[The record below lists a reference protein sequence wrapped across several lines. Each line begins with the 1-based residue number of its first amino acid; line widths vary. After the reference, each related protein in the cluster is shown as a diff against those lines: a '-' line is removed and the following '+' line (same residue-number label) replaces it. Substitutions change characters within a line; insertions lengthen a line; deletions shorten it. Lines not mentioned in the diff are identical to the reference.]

1 MAPLALVA
9 AAALA
14 AAAPPQ
20 APVSATTA
28 RPVAPAATRAATKQ
42 PVDLL
47 VTGGTIITMDSAR
60 RILTD
65 GAVAIRGDR
74 IVAVGPSREVA
85 AQVIARRTIDA
96 RRQIIMPG
104 LIDGHGHAGHTLV
117 KSLGMDTG
125 EWYPATETIYARG
138 STVGFWRADA
148 LLAATEKLR
157 FGVTT
162 SLVLFGGGD
171 NVHRTDDRKYGDA
184 YLEAIERVGLRWFLA
199 VGPRRPPFPKV
210 FTDLEGPA
218 PRDVSVSFERQL
230 EVSEQLIQSWNGRG
244 NGRVHVAVIYPT
256 IHPRDIKSPEEGEEL
271 ARQARAT
278 RALSKK
284 YGLIFTQDGHT
295 KGSVQHADALGLLG
309 PDAVLSHATELTPE
323 EIAIVAR
330 TNTRI
335 AHNPSAIY
343 SMRGRNP
350 AIELMDAGA
359 TVMLGSD
366 GVAPDRSYD
375 MFRHMFQAGR
385 YHRFFFRDPDVL
397 PSGKILEMVTVDAA
411 RALGLEKEVGSLEV
425 GKKADLILVDWWRP
439 HLVPMHMAPYRI
451 ALFANGNDVHT
462 VIVDGRIL
470 MRNRQVLSVSE
481 DSVLTMAQREAD
493 AAIRRTG
500 LDSLMRL
507 PKGFWGATRLPK
519 PAR

>member
-1 MAPLALVA
+1 MPAPLTLLL
-9 AAALA
+9 AAALSGGTVQ
-14 AAAPPQ
+14 PPVG
-20 APVSATTA
+20 AA
-28 RPVAPAATRAATKQ
+28 RPAARQ
-42 PVDLL
+42 VVDLL
-47 VTGGTIITMDSAR
+47 VTGGTVITMDSAR
-60 RILTD
+60 RVLPD
-65 GAVAIRGDR
+65 GAVAIRGNR
-74 IVAVGPSREVA
+74 IIAVGPSRDIA
-85 AQVIARRTIDA
+85 AQVTARRTIDA
-96 RRQIIMPG
+96 RRKIVMPG
-104 LIDGHGHAGHTLV
+104 LIDGHGHAGHTMV
-117 KSLGMDTG
+117 KTLGMDTG
-125 EWYPATETIYARG
+125 EWYPATETIYARN

-148 LLAATEKLR
+148 ALAATEKLR

-184 YLEAIERVGLRWFLA
+184 YLEAIEQVGLRWFLA
-199 VGPRRPPFPKV
+199 VGPRRPPFPKT
-210 FTDLEGPA
+210 FTDLDGPT
-218 PRDVSVSFERQL
+218 PRDISVSFERQL
-230 EVSEQLIQSWNGRG
+230 EVSEQLIKTWHGRG

-256 IHPRDIKSPEEGEEL
+256 VHPREITSATEGEEL
-271 ARQARAT
+271 ARQARVT
-278 RALSKK
+278 RALSKQ
-284 YGLIFTQDGHT
+284 YGLVFTQDGHT
-295 KGSVQHADALGLLG
+295 NGSVKHANDLGLLG

-323 EIAIVAR
+323 EIAIVAK

-385 YHRFFFRDPDVL
+385 YHRFHFRDPDVL

-411 RALGLEKEVGSLEV
+411 RALGLEKEVGSLEP
-425 GKKADLILVDWWRP
+425 GKKADVILVDWWRP
-439 HLVPMHMAPYRI
+439 HLVPMNMAPYRV

-462 VIVDGRIL
+462 VIVDGRLL
-470 MRNRQVLSVSE
+470 MRNRQVLSVNE
-481 DSVLTMAQREAD
+481 DSVLTKAQREAD
-493 AAIRRTG
+493 AAIKRSG
-500 LDSLMRL
+500 LDSLTRL

-519 PAR
+519 GPR

>member
-1 MAPLALVA
+1 MPIVLLLLLFVALVA
-9 AAALA
+9 DPTNGGAQST
-14 AAAPPQ
+14 PPRQ
-20 APVSATTA
+20 A
-28 RPVAPAATRAATKQ
+28 
-42 PVDLL
+42 VDLL
-47 VTGGTIITMDSAR
+47 VTGGTVITMDSTR
-60 RILTD
+60 RVLDD
-65 GAVAIRGDR
+65 GAVAVRAGR
-74 IVAVGPSREVA
+74 IVAVGPSKEVA
-85 AQVIARRTIDA
+85 ARVVPRRTINA
-96 RRQIIMPG
+96 RRQIVMPG

-117 KSLGMDTG
+117 KTLGMDTG
-125 EWYPATETIYARG
+125 EWYPATEAIYARG
-138 STVGFWRADA
+138 STTGFWKADA

-184 YLEAIERVGLRWFLA
+184 YLGAIEQVGLRWFLA
-199 VGPRRPPFPKV
+199 VGPRRPPFPKA
-210 FTDLEGPA
+210 FTDFDGPT
-218 PRDVSVSFERQL
+218 PVTRQVTFEQQL
-230 EVSEQLIQSWNGRG
+230 NVSEQLIKTWNGRG
-244 NGRVHVAVIYPT
+244 DGRVHVAVVYPT
-256 IHPRDIKSPEEGEEL
+256 IHPKDIKSPDEAAEL
-271 ARQARAT
+271 ARQARLT
-278 RALSKK
+278 RDLSRR

-295 KGSVQHADALGLLG
+295 TGSVAYANELGLLG
-309 PDAVLSHATELTPE
+309 PDAVLSHATELTAD

-335 AHNPSAIY
+335 SHNPSAIY

-385 YHRFFFRDPDVL
+385 YHRFHFRDPDVL

-411 RALGLEKEVGSLEV
+411 RALGLEREVGSLEV
-425 GKKADLILVDWWRP
+425 GKKADLILIDWWRP
-439 HLVPMHMAPYRI
+439 HLVPMQMAPYRV

-462 VIVDGRIL
+462 VIVDGRVL
-470 MRNRQVLSVSE
+470 MRNRQVLSVNE

-493 AAIRRTG
+493 AAIRRSG
-500 LDSLMRL
+500 LDSLTRI
-507 PKGFWGATRLPK
+507 PKGFWGGTRLPK
-519 PAR
+519 GPR

>member
-1 MAPLALVA
+1 MSLTAASLLVL
-9 AAALA
+9 AALGA
-14 AAAPPQ
+14 ASPPPTPAPHR
-20 APVSATTA
+20 APK
-28 RPVAPAATRAATKQ
+28 PV
-42 PVDLL
+42 VDLL
-47 VTGGTIITMDSAR
+47 VTGGTVITMDATR
-60 RILTD
+60 RILDD
-65 GAVAIRGDR
+65 GAIAIRGDR

-85 AQVIARRTIDA
+85 GRFAARRTINA

-117 KSLGMDTG
+117 KTLGMDTG
-125 EWYPATETIYARG
+125 EWYAATDAIYARG
-138 STVGFWRADA
+138 STTNFWRADA

-184 YLEAIERVGLRWFLA
+184 YLEGIERVGLRWFLA

-210 FTDLEGPA
+210 FTDLDGPT
-218 PRDVSVSFERQL
+218 PRDVPVSFERQL
-230 EVSEQLIQSWNGRG
+230 EVSEQLIKTWNGRG
-244 NGRVHVAVIYPT
+244 NGRVHVAVVYPT
-256 IHPRDIKSPEEGEEL
+256 IHPKDIKSPEEGAEL
-271 ARQARAT
+271 ARQARLT
-278 RALSKK
+278 RDLSKQ

-295 KGSVQHADALGLLG
+295 TGSVAYANSLGLLG

-323 EIAIVAR
+323 EIRIVAQ

-335 AHNPSAIY
+335 SHNPSAIY

-385 YHRFFFRDPDVL
+385 YHRFHFRDPDVL

-411 RALGLEKEVGSLEV
+411 RALGLEREVGSLEV

-439 HLVPMHMAPYRI
+439 HLVPMQMAPYRI

-462 VIVDGRIL
+462 VIVDGRVL

-481 DSVLTMAQREAD
+481 DSVLAMAQREAD

-500 LDSLMRL
+500 LDSLTRL
-507 PKGFWGATRLPK
+507 PEGFWGATRLPK
-519 PAR
+519 RRP

>member
-1 MAPLALVA
+1 MPSRLRHLSALVTSVLALA
-9 AAALA
+9 GA
-14 AAAPPQ
+14 
-20 APVSATTA
+20 S
-28 RPVAPAATRAATKQ
+28 APAQPPSSARAPA
-42 PVDLL
+42 DLL
-47 VTGGTIITMDSAR
+47 ITGGTVITMDATR
-60 RILTD
+60 RVLDD

-74 IVAVGPSREVA
+74 IVAVGPTREVTA
-85 AQVIARRTIDA
+85 RFIARRTIDA
-96 RRQIIMPG
+96 RRKIVMPG

-125 EWYPATETIYARG
+125 EWYPATETIYARN

-184 YLEAIERVGLRWFLA
+184 YLDAIERVGLRWFLA

-210 FTDLEGPA
+210 FTDLEGPT
-218 PRDVSVSFERQL
+218 PRDRSVTFEEQL
-230 EVSEQLIQSWNGRG
+230 AVSEQLITTWNGRG
-244 NGRVHVAVIYPT
+244 NGRVHVAVVYPT
-256 IHPRDIKSPEEGEEL
+256 IHPRDITSPEEGAEL
-271 ARQARAT
+271 ARQAKVT
-278 RALSKK
+278 RDLSRK

-295 KGSVQHADALGLLG
+295 TGSVAHANSLGLLG
-309 PDAVLSHATELTPE
+309 PDAVLSHATELTAE
-323 EIAIVAR
+323 EIAIVAK

-335 AHNPSAIY
+335 SHNPSAIY

-385 YHRFFFRDPDVL
+385 YHRFHFRDPDVL
-397 PSGKILEMVTVDAA
+397 PTGKILEMVTVDAA
-411 RALGLEKEVGSLEV
+411 RALGLEREVGSLEV
-425 GKKADLILVDWWRP
+425 GKKADVILVDWWRP
-439 HLVPMHMAPYRI
+439 HLVPMHMAPYRV

-462 VIVDGRIL
+462 VIVDGQVL
-470 MRNRQVLSVSE
+470 LRNRQVLSVNE
-481 DSVLTMAQREAD
+481 DSVLTMAQREAE
-493 AAIRRTG
+493 AALRRSG
-500 LDSLMRL
+500 LDSLTRL

-519 PAR
+519 GPR